1 MCSRF
6 NVWHRLR
13 VGVIAMLV
21 ACTPTTSRAP
31 ASRNEAS
38 PRADHAGG
46 PPGLGMGETPWV
58 TAPLHPTVVSDS
70 TLRVCADPNNLPFS
84 NARGEG
90 FENRLAQL
98 IADDFGVPVRYT
110 WWPER
115 RGFIRNTLKAGLCDV
130 VIGVPVN
137 LEMVSPTSP
146 YYRSTYVFVTRTD
159 RHLALA
165 SLDDTVLRHLR
176 IGVQV
181 AGDDY
186 SNPPAAEALA
196 IRGLADRV
204 VGYTL
209 YGDYSRPNP
218 PSTLISAVIRGDV
231 DVAVAWGPLAGYF
244 AKRQPVP
251 LTMTPVQPAMDGP
264 TRPFVFAIAAGT
276 RHGDTT
282 LHRRLQAALARH
294 QADIKALL
302 ATYGVPLLPDSAS
315 LALAGGS
322 R

>member
-1 MCSRF
+1 MCSRSDAGWWLGAA
-6 NVWHRLR
+6 V
-13 VGVIAMLV
+13 VVLV
-21 ACTPTTSRAP
+21 AACTPATPRAP
-31 ASRNEAS
+31 DAQRHVEA
-38 PRADHAGG
+38 RADGDGG
-46 PPGLGMGETPWV
+46 PPAPGMGETPWITTPIRPA
-58 TAPLHPTVVSDS
+58 TASDS

-84 NARGEG
+84 NAQREG

-130 VIGVPVN
+130 VLGVPEH

-159 RHLALA
+159 RHLGVR
-165 SLDDTVLRHLR
+165 SLDDTILGHLR

-196 IRGLADRV
+196 VRGLADHV

-218 PSTLISAVIRGDV
+218 PSALVSAVARGDV
-231 DVAVAWGPLAGYF
+231 DLAIVWGPLAGYF
-244 AKRQPVP
+244 ARRERVP
-251 LTMTPVQPAMDGP
+251 LTLTPVQPAMDGP
-264 TRPFVFAIAAGT
+264 ARPFVFAIAAAT
-276 RHGDTT
+276 RRSDSA
-282 LHRRLQAALARH
+282 LHRRLEEALTRH
-294 QADIKALL
+294 HEDVDALL
-302 ATYGVPLLPDSAS
+302 KRYGVPLLPDSAVV
-315 LALAGGS
+315 ALAGS
-322 R
+322 D